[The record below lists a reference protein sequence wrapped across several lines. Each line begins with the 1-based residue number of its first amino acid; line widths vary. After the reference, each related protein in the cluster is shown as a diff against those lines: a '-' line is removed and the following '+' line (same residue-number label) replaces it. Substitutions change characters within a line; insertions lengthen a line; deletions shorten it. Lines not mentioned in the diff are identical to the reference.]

1 MCAQVE
7 ECLRRPVEADERH
20 VSLDGARRN
29 LAPLTLL
36 VTIALIGLG
45 FIITHPEGLM
55 NKHSDIVA
63 EHLGTQTIFHEVWQ
77 REHRL
82 PLWRSDILSGGPA
95 LTNPQSLYT
104 HPFHAL
110 FAFNDPHRVIGLVVW
125 LQMLLAGIGGYYVGA
140 VLRLSAPGRLMVG
153 VATLFSFKTI
163 LAVYAGWLPQL
174 AGIAAMPFLF
184 GASAL
189 VLERGSLSSALA
201 LGAAGALS
209 LHSGHPQF
217 TYYAVV
223 FIGVWS
229 VHTIVLLAAR
239 GDARKARRVSASL
252 AVAALV
258 AGGLSAYL
266 VLPIAL
272 DAALVTRGAASYNF
286 FLGATPY
293 PLVALLTLFNPE
305 LFGTPLD
312 GSFVE
317 SWEHVLYFGAV
328 PSILVLIAIT
338 RSHRRPYVR
347 PLIAGLVLSIA
358 LAPSSPLLKVV
369 YAIGP
374 WIQPPAPAAADPLPE
389 LAVCVCVG
397 RSGIR

>member
-1 MCAQVE
+1 M
-7 ECLRRPVEADERH
+7 
-20 VSLDGARRN
+20 
-29 LAPLTLL
+29 
-36 VTIALIGLG
+36 
-45 FIITHPEGLM
+45 
-55 NKHSDIVA
+55 
-63 EHLGTQTIFHEVWQ
+63 
-77 REHRL
+77 
-82 PLWRSDILSGGPA
+82 WRSDILSGGPA

-125 LQMLLAGIGGYYVGA
+125 LQMLLAGIGGYYVGS

-201 LGAAGALS
+201 LGGGRSLVASQRSPAVHVLRRRVHRCVERPRRSCCSQRGAMCE
-209 LHSGHPQF
+209 
-217 TYYAVV
+217 
-223 FIGVWS
+223 
-229 VHTIVLLAAR
+229 R
-239 GDARKARRVSASL
+239 RRRVSASL

-258 AGGLSAYL
+258 ACGLSAYL

-293 PLVALLTLFNPE
+293 PLWPSHTVQPR
-305 LFGTPLD
+305 
-312 GSFVE
+312 
-317 SWEHVLYFGAV
+317 AV
-328 PSILVLIAIT
+328 RNAT
-338 RSHRRPYVR
+338 RWQLR
-347 PLIAGLVLSIA
+347 
-358 LAPSSPLLKVV
+358 
-369 YAIGP
+369 
-374 WIQPPAPAAADPLPE
+374 
-389 LAVCVCVG
+389 
-397 RSGIR
+397 